1 MAKKL
6 AEIIRDIFKPP
17 LPGEA
22 SVADRKM
29 DRRRF
34 FRAALAESLK
44 PLDAA
49 IRPLERM
56 AHEVGKL
63 DAIQPSQPRQA
74 SLSTYGS
81 APTLD
86 RPWIRPPGALAEVE
100 FRVRCTKCDDCV
112 RACPVAAIKID
123 HSDIEGGGYP
133 YIDMNVQ
140 PCELCDGTPCM
151 TACPSGALQWTPLE
165 QIDIGT
171 AYCNDQLCL
180 RYNGEECT
188 MCVDHCPVGTRA
200 LEVKDGWVVVHED
213 GCTGCGVC
221 QNNCPT
227 DPKSII
233 VIPKISRD
241 R

>member
-6 AEIIRDIFKPP
+6 ADIIRDIFKPP
-17 LPGEA
+17 AGLSP
-22 SVADRKM
+22 STDKKM

-44 PLDAA
+44 PLDSA

-63 DAIQPSQPRQA
+63 DLMHSSPPPARAPR
-74 SLSTYGS
+74 G
-81 APTLD
+81 APVLD
-86 RPWIRPPGALAEVE
+86 RPWIRPPGAQADIG
-100 FRVRCTKCDDCV
+100 FRLRCTKCGDCV
-112 RACPVAAIKID
+112 AACPVSAIKVD
-123 HSDIEGGGYP
+123 HSGNDGGGFP
-133 YIDMNVQ
+133 FIDVDTQ
-140 PCELCDGTPCM
+140 PCTMCEGKPCM
-151 TACPSGALQWTPLE
+151 PACPTGALQITNSDL
-165 QIDIGT
+165 IDMGT
-171 AYCNDQLCL
+171 ANYFDQTCL
-180 RYNGEECT
+180 RFNGEDCT
-188 MCVDHCPVGTRA
+188 MCVDHCPVGSTA
-200 LEVKDGWVVVHED
+200 LEIKDGWVTVHED

-233 VIPKISRD
+233 VIPRSSREM

>member
-17 LPGEA
+17 MAGEP
-22 SVADRKM
+22 SVADKKM

-63 DAIQPSQPRQA
+63 DAIQGSPRKYEPA
-74 SLSTYGS
+74 R
-81 APTLD
+81 TLD
-86 RPWIRPPGALAEVE
+86 RPWLRPPGALPEPE
-100 FRVRCTKCDDCV
+100 FRVRCTQCDDCV
-112 RACPVAAIKID
+112 RACPVSAIKID
-123 HSDIEGGGYP
+123 HSGDEGGGFP
-133 YIDMNVQ
+133 YIDVNVQ
-140 PCELCDGTPCM
+140 PCTLCDGQPCM
-151 TACPSGALQWTPLE
+151 PACPSGALQWTPLA
-165 QIDIGT
+165 QIDMGT
-171 AYCNDQLCL
+171 AHYFDQTCL
-180 RYNGEECT
+180 RFNGEECT
-188 MCVDHCPVGTRA
+188 MCVDHCPVGPKA
-200 LEVKDGWVVVHED
+200 LEVVEGWIKVHED

-233 VIPKISRD
+233 VIPKVSRD

>member
-6 AEIIRDIFKPP
+6 AELFRDIFKPP
-17 LPGEA
+17 LPGA
-22 SVADRKM
+22 PSVADKKM

-56 AHEVGKL
+56 AHEVGRL
-63 DAIQPSQPRQA
+63 DSIQSSPSAYRP
-74 SLSTYGS
+74 

-86 RPWIRPPGALAEVE
+86 RPWLRPPGALPELE
-100 FRVRCTKCDDCV
+100 FRVRCTQCDDCV
-112 RACPVAAIKID
+112 RACPVSAIKID
-123 HSDIEGGGYP
+123 HSGDEGGGFP
-133 YIDMNVQ
+133 YIDANVQ
-140 PCELCDGTPCM
+140 PCTLCDGQPCM
-151 TACPSGALQWTPLE
+151 PACPSGALQWTPLA
-165 QIDIGT
+165 QIDMGT
-171 AYCNDQLCL
+171 ANYFDQTCL
-180 RYNGEECT
+180 RFHGEQCT
-188 MCVDHCPVGTRA
+188 MCVDHCPVGSRA
-200 LEVKDGWVVVHED
+200 LEVMDGRIVVHEE

>member
-1 MAKKL
+1 MARKL
-6 AEIIRDIFKPP
+6 ADIIRDIFKPP
-17 LPGEA
+17 MAGEP
-22 SVADRKM
+22 SVSDKKM

-44 PLDAA
+44 PLDVA

-63 DAIQPSQPRQA
+63 DAIQGSPRKYEPA
-74 SLSTYGS
+74 R
-81 APTLD
+81 TLD
-86 RPWIRPPGALAEVE
+86 RPWLRPPGALPEPE
-100 FRVRCTKCDDCV
+100 FRVRCTQCDDCV
-112 RACPVAAIKID
+112 RACPVSAIKID
-123 HSDIEGGGYP
+123 HSGDEGGGFP
-133 YIDMNVQ
+133 YIDVNMQ
-140 PCELCDGTPCM
+140 PCTLCEGQPCM
-151 TACPSGALQWTPLE
+151 PACPSGALQWTPLA
-165 QIDIGT
+165 QIDMGT
-171 AYCNDQLCL
+171 AHYFDQTCL
-180 RYNGEECT
+180 RFNGEECT
-188 MCVDHCPVGTRA
+188 MCVDHCPVGSKA
-200 LEVKDGWVVVHED
+200 LEVQDGWIKVHED

>member
-1 MAKKL
+1 MAKKF

-17 LPGEA
+17 VGGAP
-22 SVADRKM
+22 STDQKM

-44 PLDAA
+44 PLDSA

-63 DAIQPSQPRQA
+63 DSIQSPPPRRTA
-74 SLSTYGS
+74 M
-81 APTLD
+81 PILD
-86 RPWIRPPGALAEVE
+86 RPWLRPPGAMEEIE
-100 FRVRCTKCDDCV
+100 FRLRCTKCGDCV
-112 RACPVAAIKID
+112 AACPVQAIKVD
-123 HSDIEGGGYP
+123 HSGDEGGGYP
-133 YIDMNVQ
+133 YIDVNAQ
-140 PCELCDGTPCM
+140 SCTLCDGQPCM
-151 TACPSGALQWTPLE
+151 PACPSGALQVTALDL
-165 QIDIGT
+165 IDMGT
-171 AYCNDQLCL
+171 ANYFDQTCL
-180 RYNGEECT
+180 RFNGEDCS
-188 MCVDHCPVGTRA
+188 MCVDHCPVGPKA
-200 LEVKDGWVVVHED
+200 LDIRDGWVTVHEE

-233 VIPKISRD
+233 VIPRASREL

>member
-1 MAKKL
+1 MARKL

-17 LPGEA
+17 ATGQP
-22 SVADRKM
+22 SVADKKM

-63 DAIQPSQPRQA
+63 DAIQPTQRYSEPAR
-74 SLSTYGS
+74 
-81 APTLD
+81 TLD
-86 RPWIRPPGALAEVE
+86 RPWQRPPGALPELE
-100 FRVRCTKCDDCV
+100 FRVRCTQCDDCV
-112 RACPVAAIKID
+112 RACPVSAIKLD
-123 HSDIEGGGYP
+123 HSGDEGGGFP
-133 YIDMNVQ
+133 YIDPNIQ
-140 PCELCDGTPCM
+140 PCTLCDGQPCM
-151 TACPSGALQWTPLE
+151 PACPSGALQWTPLAR
-165 QIDIGT
+165 IDMGT
-171 AYCNDQLCL
+171 ARYFDQVCL
-180 RYNGEECT
+180 RFNGEDCT
-188 MCVDHCPVGTRA
+188 MCVDHCPVGPTA
-200 LEVKDGWVVVHED
+200 LEVQDGWIKVHEEA
-213 GCTGCGVC
+213 CTGCGVC

-233 VIPKISRD
+233 VIPNASRD